1 MEMFNSV
8 IACALDNIIGSWD
21 FKTEVE
27 FLLENTHFKDSRD
40 TSESRH
46 GKFTLSDA
54 ELSSFGFY

>member
-1 MEMFNSV
+1 MEMFNLV
-8 IACALDNIIGSWD
+8 IACALDNIIGSCD

-27 FLLENTHFKDSRD
+27 FLLENTHFQDSRD
-40 TSESRH
+40 TSKSRQ